1 MAKGTTEGTNG
12 TQKKGKQGNKRE
24 RARQE
29 RKNDEH

>member
-1 MAKGTTEGTNG
+1 MAKGRMEGTNG
-12 TQKKGKQGNKRE
+12 NQKKRKQGTKRE